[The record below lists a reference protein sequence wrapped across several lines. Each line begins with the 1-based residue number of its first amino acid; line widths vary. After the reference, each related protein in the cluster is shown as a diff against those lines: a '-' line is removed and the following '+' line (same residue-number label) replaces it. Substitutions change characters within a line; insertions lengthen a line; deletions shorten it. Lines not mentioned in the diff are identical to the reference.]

1 MTAGTAP
8 PRRWLTLAELCDWL
22 NITERHARKL
32 VARGAIP
39 HRKVG
44 RLLRFT
50 PAEIEEWSK
59 PGPRPTAVGPLV
71 LPSAVPAIRPAP
83 RRVALL
89 PKSLIEYDTVE
100 DDDHGTL
107 RSA

>member
-1 MTAGTAP
+1 MTTGTAP
-8 PRRWLTLAELCDWL
+8 LRRWLTLAELCAWL

-32 VARGAIP
+32 VARDAIP
-39 HRKVG
+39 YRKVG

-59 PGPRPTAVGPLV
+59 PPARPIVDVAPLLSSV
-71 LPSAVPAIRPAP
+71 APAIRPMP

-89 PKSLIEYDTVE
+89 PKSLIEYDTVK
-100 DDDHGTL
+100 DDDNGTL

>member
-1 MTAGTAP
+1 VKAGTCPLRA
-8 PRRWLTLAELCDWL
+8 WLTLQELCDWL

-32 VARGAIP
+32 VAREAIP
-39 HRKVG
+39 YRKVG

-59 PGPRPTAVGPLV
+59 PTPRSPDAVLSMPAAV
-71 LPSAVPAIRPAP
+71 SATRVAK

-89 PKSLIEYDTVE
+89 PKSLIEPDTSKE
-100 DDDHGTL
+100 GDHGAR